1 MADNAKMQDLQQENH
16 DLQKALRAIEGQL
29 DATLGKYPHIF
40 ALILIFN
47 CIHS

>member
-29 DATLGKYPHIF
+29 DATLGKCPHIF
-40 ALILIFN
+40 
-47 CIHS
+47 H